1 MQSDPPERHEFRRQ
15 CGTAEIR
22 LVTSGSEPRRSAS
35 VQSRLELHPCQAPQ
49 SRRADAIRGWCQ
61 QFNPRYEEACQQ
73 SGAPRRIET
82 DVNLPRR
89 AGRAAGGGGGGGEG
103 GERGEG
109 GRV

>member
-1 MQSDPPERHEFRRQ
+1 MQSDPPKRHEFRRQ
-15 CGTAEIR
+15 CGTAEISLSHSDR
-22 LVTSGSEPRRSAS
+22 KSDQSVRSSRRSAS
-35 VQSRLELHPCQAPQ
+35 VQSRLELHLCQAPQ

-89 AGRAAGGGGGGGEG
+89 QAERRAAKK
-103 GERGEG
+103 
-109 GRV
+109 